1 MNTNR
6 AWFRTIIIR
15 IFALLIFT
23 ARPWAQTGDWSAVQQ
38 LQPSTPIS
46 VKVRF
51 RLQCNFRHA
60 DDRQLV
66 CDPRTQ
72 GRFLRPPIVFARA
85 QIHEVRIERADASAA
100 AGAAIGAGAGAALG
114 ASSGNGT
121 LTRGGSTLLG
131 AGIGGLIG
139 GAFGKQFPF
148 IHGEVVYQK
157 P

>member
-1 MNTNR
+1 MNSR
-6 AWFRTIIIR
+6 CMCQIVSV
-15 IFALLIFT
+15 IFVLLVLT
-23 ARPWAQTGDWSAVQQ
+23 AEPWAQTGNWSNVQQ
-38 LQPSTPIS
+38 LRPGTPIS

-66 CDPRTQ
+66 CDERTQ
-72 GRFLRPPIVFARA
+72 SRFLRPPIVLARW
-85 QIHEVRIERADASAA
+85 QIHQVRIERAEASAV
-100 AGAAIGAGAGAALG
+100 AGAAVGAGAGAAVG
-114 ASSGNGT
+114 ATSGNGT

-139 GAFGKQFPF
+139 GVFGKQFPF
-148 IHGEVVYQK
+148 LHGEVVYQK